1 MRLRSRT
8 PVLLTCLALAGPI
21 LSGCGGS
28 GLSASSSCQD
38 FLSAST
44 QDQDAAVS
52 KLAGELHA
60 PDAVTPLGRPNV
72 NYLCAN
78 EPNMT
83 LGDAVSKTG

>member
-1 MRLRSRT
+1 MM
-8 PVLLTCLALAGPI
+8 CLALSAP
-21 LSGCGGS
+21 LVSGCGSS
-28 GLSASSSCQD
+28 GLSANSSCQD
-38 FLSAST
+38 FLNAGP

-52 KLAGELHA
+52 RLAGDLHA

-83 LGDAVSKTG
+83 LGEAISKTA